1 VETYNLFRATVHP
14 FHENMAPNLP
24 SPHLNVH
31 LHRSTF
37 HVKWTNPT
45 SCVHFIIDT
54 QGEIA
59 YIPSSKKRVLITSP
73 HQDLE
78 HHVGPCA
85 GVPGQD
91 AGGNVL
97 GGSAILSPY
106 LSGPHENEAYMIS
119 QLGGDLELIFG
130 QDLSTGYEKHGQTSV
145 TLYIAE
151 SFTFR
156 ILEPV
161 EVIHYTAR

>member
-1 VETYNLFRATVHP
+1 
-14 FHENMAPNLP
+14 MAPNLP
-24 SPHLNVH
+24 SPHPNVH

-37 HVKWTNPT
+37 HVKWRNTT
-45 SCVHFIIDT
+45 SCVHFILDT

-59 YIPSSKKRVLITSP
+59 YLPASKKQVLITSP
-73 HQDLE
+73 RS
-78 HHVGPCA
+78 GAPCRPVA
-85 GVPGQD
+85 GVPGQY

-106 LSGPHENEAYMIS
+106 LSGPHKGEAYMIS
-119 QLGGDLELIFG
+119 QRWGDLELILG

-156 ILEPV
+156 ILEPTA
-161 EVIHYTAR
+161 VIHYTAR